1 MGISIDSTVFEAR
14 SDKSCQL
21 LVILNLFEPFPSRI
35 IASYKMSTDT
45 ATQSRIRR
53 LFQRL
58 RNITPHWKQAIPS
71 GSSISTEPPGPTGS
85 GHESSVL
92 SGPQAALGSE
102 SVPAARPSS
111 ESNAGTTTSP
121 AQGPAATS
129 TLCRGIVEKALER
142 LEASDRVIIQEYV
155 LSNDIASA
163 VVHAFEAAEAKRKVC
178 ESKRWTFTVGSHTLN
193 LQEEADKVILWLDR
207 FKQVGD
213 VAANA
218 DPVQAGLPWA
228 GVRLLLEV
236 CRTGPSPFYIVNHV
250 FIVHQ
255 V

>member
-1 MGISIDSTVFEAR
+1 
-14 SDKSCQL
+14 
-21 LVILNLFEPFPSRI
+21 
-35 IASYKMSTDT
+35 MSTDT
-45 ATQSRIRR
+45 ATQSRRRR

-58 RNITPHWKQAIPS
+58 RNSISHRAQVIPS
-71 GSSISTEPPGPTGS
+71 EASISTPSTEPPIPTGS
-85 GHESSVL
+85 EQESSVL
-92 SGPQAALGSE
+92 SGTESASGPV
-102 SVPAARPSS
+102 SVPTAQPSS
-111 ESNAGTTTSP
+111 GSNAGTTTSP

-163 VVHAFEAAEAKRKVC
+163 LGHAFEAAEAKRKVC

-193 LQEEADKVILWLDR
+193 LQDEADKVIIWLDR

-218 DPVQAGLPWA
+218 DPVTAGLPWA
-228 GVRLLLEV
+228 GIRLLLEV
-236 CRTGPSPFYIVNHV
+236 CRMGELFLLHCKSCYHVN
-250 FIVHQ
+250 Q